1 MKGCLDIFIKSSTF
15 FASYI
20 VFQCLIGFLIL
31 GEPPLSNEKQ
41 LKERTKEEHLE
52 VSQYHGKFKISFA
65 ISGFL
70 SLPLSVISTYLIFR
84 KIPKIDKD

>member
-20 VFQCLIGFLIL
+20 VFQVIIGNLIW

-41 LKERTKEEHLE
+41 FKDMTKEERLE
-52 VSQYHGKFKISFA
+52 VSQYYDKFKVSST

-70 SLPLSVISTYLIFR
+70 SLPLSAISTYLIFR
-84 KIPKIDKD
+84 KIPKN

>member
-41 LKERTKEEHLE
+41 LKERTKEERLE
-52 VSQYHGKFKISFA
+52 VSQYHEKFKISYL

-84 KIPKIDKD
+84 NGTKN

>member
-20 VFQCLIGFLIL
+20 VFYFTIGFLIL
-31 GEPPLSNEKQ
+31 GDPPLSNEKQ
-41 LKERTKEEHLE
+41 LKERTKEERLE
-52 VSQYHGKFKISFA
+52 VSQQYHEKFKISFA

-70 SLPLSVISTYLIFR
+70 SLPLSVVSTYLIFR
-84 KIPKIDKD
+84 KMPKN

>member
-1 MKGCLDIFIKSSTF
+1 MKGYLDIFIKSSTF
-15 FASYI
+15 FASFI
-20 VFQCLIGFLIL
+20 FFQLIIGFLML

-41 LKERTKEEHLE
+41 FKDMTKVERLE

-70 SLPLSVISTYLIFR
+70 SLPLSAISTYLIFR
-84 KIPKIDKD
+84 KMPKN

>member
-20 VFQCLIGFLIL
+20 VFQIIIGFLIL

-41 LKERTKEEHLE
+41 LKERTKEERLE
-52 VSQYHGKFKISFA
+52 VSQYHEKFKISYLIA
-65 ISGFL
+65 GFL
-70 SLPLSVISTYLIFR
+70 SLPLSAISTYLIFR
-84 KIPKIDKD
+84 NRNKN

>member
-20 VFQCLIGFLIL
+20 VFQINIAFLML

-41 LKERTKEEHLE
+41 FKDMTKEERLE
-52 VSQYHGKFKISFA
+52 VSQYYDKFKVSSA

-70 SLPLSVISTYLIFR
+70 SLPLSAISTYLIFR
-84 KIPKIDKD
+84 NRTKN

>member
-1 MKGCLDIFIKSSTF
+1 MKGCFDIFIKFSIF

-20 VFQCLIGFLIL
+20 VFQLNIAFLML

-41 LKERTKEEHLE
+41 FKDMTKEERLE
-52 VSQYHGKFKISFA
+52 VSQYYDKFKVYSA

-70 SLPLSVISTYLIFR
+70 SLPLSAISTYLIFR
-84 KIPKIDKD
+84 KRTKN

>member
-20 VFQCLIGFLIL
+20 VFQIIIGFLIL

-41 LKERTKEEHLE
+41 LKERTKEERLE
-52 VSQYHGKFKISFA
+52 VSQYHEKFKISFA

-70 SLPLSVISTYLIFR
+70 SLPLSAISTYLFFR
-84 KIPKIDKD
+84 KMPKN

>member
-20 VFQCLIGFLIL
+20 VFQVVIGDLML

-41 LKERTKEEHLE
+41 FKDMTKVERLE
-52 VSQYHGKFKISFA
+52 VSQYHEKFKISFT

-70 SLPLSVISTYLIFR
+70 SLPLSAISTYLIFR
-84 KIPKIDKD
+84 KMPKN

>member
-20 VFQCLIGFLIL
+20 VFQINIAFLML

-41 LKERTKEEHLE
+41 FKDMTKEERLE
-52 VSQYHGKFKISFA
+52 VSQYYDKFKVSSA

-70 SLPLSVISTYLIFR
+70 SLPLSAISTYLIFR
-84 KIPKIDKD
+84 KIPKN

>member
-20 VFQCLIGFLIL
+20 VFQVIIGNLIW

-41 LKERTKEEHLE
+41 FKDMTKEERLE
-52 VSQYHGKFKISFA
+52 VSQYYDKFKVSST

-70 SLPLSVISTYLIFR
+70 SLPLSAISTYLIFR
-84 KIPKIDKD
+84 KMPKN

>member
-20 VFQCLIGFLIL
+20 VFQVIIGNLIW

-41 LKERTKEEHLE
+41 FKDMTKVERLE
-52 VSQYHGKFKISFA
+52 VSQYHEKFKISYL

-70 SLPLSVISTYLIFR
+70 SIPLSAISTYLIFR
-84 KIPKIDKD
+84 NRTKI